1 MNFYAKK
8 CIKIH
13 KNFFTKRLD
22 KFQKVCYNVDTK
34 GKEITTMK
42 AMNNIEK
49 KVLEMLAEGKPV
61 HGLMREI
68 LIEMQM
74 RELEEN

>member
-1 MNFYAKK
+1 
-8 CIKIH
+8 
-13 KNFFTKRLD
+13 
-22 KFQKVCYNVDTK
+22 
-34 GKEITTMK
+34 MK